1 MALDNQVDQPMYRL
15 SLALEVAGVKLGK
28 FHRQFYDGVL
38 GHALKT
44 DGEFAEQI
52 SDPMR
57 GAGAGRGGG
66 RFVTLEGAVCLAV
79 FFRLLTGGVP
89 SDRALRIA
97 RAFVFMGGT
106 GNGLRAFTATMP
118 RPAGQVFAGLQDT
131 FLVTVAGVLPAD
143 TQDAIAFVP
152 GCDLT
157 AFQIMEW
164 LDVLE
169 SGCAPLCL
177 VNLSELI
184 QQMRDGLEADPVAA
198 VQHPG
203 AGYAATGDASSAITD
218 PVPAFLAE
226 FTIRDPSARM
236 SSLEFQRV
244 FHAWLSDWQVAARP
258 HHQGDAQSNAVN
270 LAKALAACGVQKI
283 KSNGNMA
290 FAGIRWSRTPTAQA
304 FLTGL
309 LEMN

>member
-1 MALDNQVDQPMYRL
+1 MTTQADQPMYRL
-15 SLALEVAGVKLGK
+15 SAALEAAGVKPGK

-38 GHALKT
+38 GEVLKT
-44 DGEFAEQI
+44 DGEFSAQI

-97 RAFVFMGGT
+97 RAFVFMGET
-106 GNGLRAFTATMP
+106 GNGLRAFNANLP
-118 RPAGQVFAGLQDT
+118 RPAGQVFVGSQDT

-143 TQDAIAFVP
+143 AQDAIAFVP

-164 LDVLE
+164 LDVHE
-169 SGCAPLCL
+169 SSCAPLCL

-184 QQMRDGLEADPVAA
+184 QQMGDGLDSDPVAA
-198 VQHPG
+198 VQHSG
-203 AGYAATGDASSAITD
+203 AGCDATSEASTAIAD

-226 FTIRDPSARM
+226 FTIRDSSARI
-236 SSLEFQRV
+236 STLVFQRA
-244 FHAWLSDWQVAARP
+244 FQAWLSDWQAAARP
-258 HHQGDAQSNAVN
+258 HHQGDTNSNAVS
-270 LAKALAACGVQKI
+270 LAKTLAACGVPKV

-290 FAGIRWSRTPTAQA
+290 FAGIRWSETPATQA

-309 LEMN
+309 LELN

>member
-1 MALDNQVDQPMYRL
+1 MTNQTDQLMYRL
-15 SLALEVAGVKLGK
+15 SAALEAAGVKPGK

-38 GHALKT
+38 GQALKS
-44 DGEFAEQI
+44 DGEFAAQI

-66 RFVTLEGAVCLAV
+66 RFVTLDGAVCLAV
-79 FFRLLTGGVP
+79 FFQLLTGGVP

-97 RAFVFMGGT
+97 RAFVFMGET
-106 GNGLRAFTATMP
+106 GNGLRAFNATMP
-118 RPAGQVFAGLQDT
+118 RPAGQVFDGSQDT

-143 TQDAIAFVP
+143 AQDAIAFVP

-164 LDVLE
+164 LDVHE

-184 QQMRDGLEADPVAA
+184 QQVRDGLISDPVAA
-198 VQHPG
+198 AQQSG
-203 AGYAATGDASSAITD
+203 AGYAATNDASFVIAEPIR
-218 PVPAFLAE
+218 AFLAE

-244 FHAWLSDWQVAARP
+244 FDAWLSDWQAAARP
-258 HHQGDAQSNAVN
+258 HHQGDANSNAAS
-270 LAKALAACGVQKI
+270 LAKALAKCGVRKI

-290 FAGIRWSRTPTAQA
+290 FAGIRWSKTPAVQA
-304 FLTGL
+304 FLAGL
-309 LEMN
+309 LELN

>member
-1 MALDNQVDQPMYRL
+1 MTTQADRPMYRL
-15 SLALEVAGVKLGK
+15 SVALEAAGVKPGK

-38 GHALKT
+38 GEALKT
-44 DGEFAEQI
+44 DGEFAAQI
-52 SDPMR
+52 TDPMR

-97 RAFVFMGGT
+97 RAFVFMGET
-106 GNGLRAFTATMP
+106 GNGLRAFNATMP
-118 RPAGQVFAGLQDT
+118 RPAGQVFDGSQDT

-152 GCDLT
+152 GFDLT
-157 AFQIMEW
+157 AFQIMDW
-164 LDVLE
+164 LDVHE
-169 SGCAPLCL
+169 SSCAPLCL
-177 VNLSELI
+177 VNLSEVV
-184 QQMRDGLEADPVAA
+184 QQMRDGLDCNPVAA
-198 VQHPG
+198 VQHSG
-203 AGYAATGDASSAITD
+203 AGCAATNEASSPIPD

-226 FTIRDPSARM
+226 FTIRDSSARI
-236 SSLEFQRV
+236 STLEFQRV
-244 FHAWLSDWQVAARP
+244 FQAWLSDWRAAAHP
-258 HHQGDAQSNAVN
+258 HHQGDANCNAAS
-270 LAKALAACGVQKI
+270 LAKALATCGVRKI

-290 FAGIRWSRTPTAQA
+290 FAGIRWRKTPAAQA

-309 LEMN
+309 LELN

>member
-1 MALDNQVDQPMYRL
+1 MKP
-15 SLALEVAGVKLGK
+15 GK

-38 GHALKT
+38 GQALKT
-44 DGEFAEQI
+44 DGEFAAQI
-52 SDPMR
+52 TDPMR

-97 RAFVFMGGT
+97 RAFILMDELMDEI
-106 GNGLRAFTATMP
+106 GNGLRAFNATMP
-118 RPAGQVFAGLQDT
+118 RPAGQVFDGSQDT

-143 TQDAIAFVP
+143 AQDAIAFVP

-164 LDVLE
+164 LDFHE

-244 FHAWLSDWQVAARP
+244 FHAWLSDWQAAARP
-258 HHQGDAQSNAVN
+258 HHQGDANSNAVN
-270 LAKALAACGVQKI
+270 LANALAACGGRKV
-283 KSNGNMA
+283 KSNGKMA
-290 FAGIRWSRTPTAQA
+290 FAGIRWSKTPAAQA

-309 LEMN
+309 LELN